1 MKLNEFLVHGDLHL
15 PGGSLLQIE
24 NGRDLLVHVWEGSVW
39 LTQERDQ
46 RDILLKAG
54 EWFRLDR
61 QGRCVVEATKPSAI
75 ALTSPHAQGYAAAIE
90 LFPADGTHGS
100 LPRGAR
106 SGIPAWVETLRD
118 IAAPAFSSLFRPQ
131 ARRETAAASLSS

>member
-1 MKLNEFLVHGDLHL
+1 MKLNEYLVHGDLHL
-15 PGGSLLQIE
+15 PSGGLLQVE
-24 NGRDLLVHVWEGSVW
+24 NGRDLLVHVWEGSIW

-75 ALTSPHAQGYAAAIE
+75 ALTSPHAHAYAAAIE
-90 LFPADGTHGS
+90 LIPANGTHGS
-100 LPRGAR
+100 LPRRAR
-106 SGIPAWVETLRD
+106 GWIRAWVETLRD
-118 IAAPAFSSLFRPQ
+118 IAAATFSSIFRPR
-131 ARRETAAASLSS
+131 AGRETAAAPVSS